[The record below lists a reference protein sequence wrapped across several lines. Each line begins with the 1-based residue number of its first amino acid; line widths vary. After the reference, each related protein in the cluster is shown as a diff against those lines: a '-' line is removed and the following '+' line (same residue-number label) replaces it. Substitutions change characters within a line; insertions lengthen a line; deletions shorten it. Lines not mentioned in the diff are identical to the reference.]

1 MKQVNSISKYLLN
14 VDISERATE
23 IYFNAIE
30 VGDYPL
36 TERESYILSKIKN
49 SAFLCGLY
57 DSYSAIWNPNSN
69 IRKRFFLI
77 LSILETQPDF
87 SNKFLAPLTLW
98 QSIRILFFGIIKY
111 AIFVVLGTL
120 LINVF
125 NILFYVTRFR
135 FYSRWLR
142 V

>member
-14 VDISERATE
+14 VDISERETQ

-30 VGDYPL
+30 VGNYPL
-36 TERESYILSKIKN
+36 TDKEFFILDKIKN

-57 DSYSAIWNPNSN
+57 DSYSSIWNPNNN

-77 LSILETQPDF
+77 LSILETRPSF

-98 QSIRILFFGIIKY
+98 QSIRVLFFGIIKY
-111 AIFVVLGTL
+111 AIFVVLGII
-120 LINVF
+120 LINSL
-125 NILFYVTRFR
+125 NILFYVNRF
-135 FYSRWLR
+135 
-142 V
+142 